1 MLIPAV
7 QQVSLAVGVSKVRL
21 PTPHSLVLLP
31 ERAMLG
37 AEESTVAMVWL
48 QVLVLPHWS
57 VATQVRVATK
67 VLPQVRLVTVLRMLI
82 EAVPQVSLAV
92 GVSKVRLPAPH
103 ALVLLPEQEMLGAP
117 VSTVAMV
124 WLQVLVLPHWSVATQ
139 VRVATK
145 VLPQV
150 RLVTVLRMLIAA
162 VPQVSL
168 AVGVSKVRLP
178 TPHSLVL
185 FPEQEMLGAEESTV
199 AMVWLH
205 LLVLP
210 HWSVATQ
217 VRVAT
222 KVLPQVRL
230 VTVLRILIPAVPQVS
245 LAVGVSNVRV
255 PTPHSLVLLPEQ
267 EMLGG

>member
-1 MLIPAV
+1 MLIEAV
-7 QQVSLAVGVSKVRL
+7 PQVSLAVGVSKVRL

-31 ERAMLG
+31 EQEMLG
-37 AEESTVAMVWL
+37 AAVSTVAMVWL

-57 VATQVRVATK
+57 VATQARLAT
-67 VLPQVRLVTVLRMLI
+67 RLW
-82 EAVPQVSLAV
+82 PQVSLAV
-92 GVSKVRLPAPH
+92 RVPHVSLPTPH
-103 ALVLLPEQEMLGAP
+103 SLVLLPEQEMLGAV
-117 VSTVAMV
+117 VSTVAIV
-124 WLQVLVLPHWSVATQ
+124 WLHLLVLPHWSVATQ

-168 AVGVSKVRLP
+168 AVGVSKVRVP

-185 FPEQEMLGAEESTV
+185 LPEQEMLGAVVSTV
-199 AMVWLH
+199 AIVRLH

-230 VTVLRILIPAVPQVS
+230 VTVLRILIP
-245 LAVGVSNVRV
+245 
-255 PTPHSLVLLPEQ
+255 
-267 EMLGG
+267 